1 MHEVAIVIL
10 WLRTHFIVPMTVVF
24 AALAIITYWP
34 TRRATLQQY
43 GSIPLR
49 DDP

>member
-1 MHEVAIVIL
+1 MHDTEAAIL
-10 WLRTHFIVPMTVVF
+10 WLRTHFIIPMILVF

-34 TRRATLQQY
+34 TRRATLQHY